1 MSCVCVPHE
10 VDGWEYW
17 PWIAENLH
25 QCAYTPSQVASVV
38 VGLLSVCCWAFSQIP
53 QLYTT
58 YQVKSVDSISSLFL
72 VQWLLGDL
80 ANLLGSILTN
90 QLPTQI
96 WIASYFSAIDIV
108 WISQYLYYSYNRS
121 SSGFGMYFFAWI
133 YFVIWLYIQSSSIIS
148 PSSPDSDSVGNGLVH
163 CQPDVESSHGTVL
176 TGRILGW
183 MAAFSYFISRM
194 PQIWLLYKTHD
205 TKGLSQMM
213 FVWAAL
219 GNLTYGLSIV
229 LWDYRPEALHE
240 SLPWLIGSIGTVQF
254 DIIVLLQI
262 LYYTNQ
268 LTTEVLDPHI
278 ILNCLDDMA
287 QEQCQDH
294 GFLHEPSLFSHIST
308 LETVSDEFNPNSRP
322 YIQPL
327 VAV

>member
-1 MSCVCVPHE
+1 
-10 VDGWEYW
+10 
-17 PWIAENLH
+17 
-25 QCAYTPSQVASVV
+25 
-38 VGLLSVCCWAFSQIP
+38 
-53 QLYTT
+53 
-58 YQVKSVDSISSLFL
+58 
-72 VQWLLGDL
+72 
-80 ANLLGSILTN
+80 
-90 QLPTQI
+90 
-96 WIASYFSAIDIV
+96 
-108 WISQYLYYSYNRS
+108 
-121 SSGFGMYFFAWI
+121 
-133 YFVIWLYIQSSSIIS
+133 
-148 PSSPDSDSVGNGLVH
+148 
-163 CQPDVESSHGTVL
+163 
-176 TGRILGW
+176 

>member
-148 PSSPDSDSVGNGLVH
+148 PSSPDSDSVGNGLVSCLQYHH
-163 CQPDVESSHGTVL
+163 C
-176 TGRILGW
+176 
-183 MAAFSYFISRM
+183 
-194 PQIWLLYKTHD
+194 
-205 TKGLSQMM
+205 
-213 FVWAAL
+213 
-219 GNLTYGLSIV
+219 
-229 LWDYRPEALHE
+229 
-240 SLPWLIGSIGTVQF
+240 
-254 DIIVLLQI
+254 
-262 LYYTNQ
+262 
-268 LTTEVLDPHI
+268 
-278 ILNCLDDMA
+278 
-287 QEQCQDH
+287 
-294 GFLHEPSLFSHIST
+294 LFSAYLHRIHI
-308 LETVSDEFNPNSRP
+308 
-322 YIQPL
+322 
-327 VAV
+327 